1 MVLKNM
7 VTQSRK
13 CNAQKS
19 DAQSH
24 RSTCRSL
31 IIWLT
36 LGLFAPCVS
45 RADWKSEQIADA
57 LRAAPASVTQ
67 NAKIYAWKGNGERVL
82 VRSGDGPYTCVA
94 SGSYSL
100 RVGKPPLPYPDCFC
114 ADQNAWAFIDAFW
127 AEANPMKP
135 SKPLPQAPGIV
146 WMLAG
151 MNVVQGKV
159 AYGKGQTAMVKTG
172 QTAADQN
179 QQIIN
184 MTPHIM
190 IPPLPL
196 RPEKAQ
202 LSGSYDPNQPLAM
215 WVMAPHTPIAHL
227 HVHFPEAVNQELMRI
242 GTNEKE

>member
-1 MVLKNM
+1 MNLQSVVANALIFNAERLKAL
-7 VTQSRK
+7 SRI
-13 CNAQKS
+13 
-19 DAQSH
+19 
-24 RSTCRSL
+24 RPRRSL
-31 IIWLT
+31 IVWLS
-36 LGLFAPCVS
+36 LGLLAPYVS
-45 RADWKSEQIADA
+45 HADWQAEQIADA
-57 LRAAPASVTQ
+57 LRAAPPSVTQ
-67 NAKIYAWKGNGERVL
+67 NAKIYAWKENGERVL
-82 VRSGDGPYTCVA
+82 VRNGDGPYTCVA

-100 RVGKPPLPYPDCFC
+100 RVGKPPLPYPDSFC
-114 ADQNAWAFIDAFW
+114 ADQNAWAFIEAFW
-127 AEANPMKP
+127 TEPDPMNP
-135 SKPLPQAPGIV
+135 SKPLPQAPGMV

-159 AYGKGQTAMVKTG
+159 AYGKGKAAMIQTG
-172 QTAADQN
+172 QTVSDPE

-190 IPPLPL
+190 ILPLPL

-227 HVHFPEAVNQELMRI
+227 HVHFPETVHQELMRI